1 MPTVRGSR
9 WVLSGWLLLVASI
22 TSLANAQ
29 ETKTDATA
37 TTPAESAEVKAIR
50 AAGAAYATALN
61 EGDATALA
69 ASWTADGD
77 YVDASGQHFKA
88 RDLIAEDFGGLTKNE
103 LPHHLEIKESKIRLI
118 TPDVAIEDGLSQ
130 TTAGDTGAVAL
141 GRFTA
146 VWIKRDDKWLL
157 DVVRECG
164 GLPLTDDQQLE
175 PLTWMIGDWI
185 GESGGL
191 TYSLSVR
198 WTDGHHFLV
207 RHFAVREDDRV
218 VVDGTQ
224 YVGWDADRKAIR
236 SWTFDSQGT
245 RSDGV
250 WEFIEGA
257 WVVRNESELANGH
270 SVSMTSSY
278 KQEAGS
284 MVWTSPETKVNG
296 ETVPSRSVRF
306 LHRDPTAR

>member
-1 MPTVRGSR
+1 MDCHVPTVRGSR

-198 WTDGHHFLV
+198 W
-207 RHFAVREDDRV
+207 
-218 VVDGTQ
+218 
-224 YVGWDADRKAIR
+224 
-236 SWTFDSQGT
+236 
-245 RSDGV
+245 
-250 WEFIEGA
+250 
-257 WVVRNESELANGH
+257 
-270 SVSMTSSY
+270 
-278 KQEAGS
+278 
-284 MVWTSPETKVNG
+284 
-296 ETVPSRSVRF
+296 
-306 LHRDPTAR
+306 